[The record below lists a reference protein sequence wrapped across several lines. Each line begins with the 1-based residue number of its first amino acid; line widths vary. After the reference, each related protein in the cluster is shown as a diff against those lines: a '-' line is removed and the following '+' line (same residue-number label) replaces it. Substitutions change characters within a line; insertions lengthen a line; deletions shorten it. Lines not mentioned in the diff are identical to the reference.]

1 MNFVGEPEEGL
12 KRYECKGEVLTK
24 IQKAIKHNEKVD
36 NLDIKGADLSLLDL
50 SGIVDDSCHLIRW
63 GYW

>member
-36 NLDIKGADLSLLDL
+36 NLGLLVETL
-50 SGIVDDSCHLIRW
+50 NLKNK
-63 GYW
+63 